1 MIPFEILIAIII
13 FAFVSSITPGPN
25 NIMLL
30 ASGTNYG
37 FKRTIPHLF
46 GIFIGF
52 SFLLLSIGFG
62 LSQIFDYFPISKLIL
77 KISCGIYLTYL
88 SYKIAT
94 ASSFKNDT
102 ETKSKPFTIRQAAL
116 FQWVNPKAWIMAMSA
131 ISVYAP
137 NHEFSTILVITAA
150 FVLINIPCQCLWTY
164 AGEQL
169 SHLLN
174 NSVRLRIFNYIMA
187 LLLMFTLIEILIIKI

>member
-37 FKRTIPHLF
+37 FKKTIPHLF

-62 LSQIFDYFPISKLIL
+62 LSQIFDLFPISKLIL

-94 ASSFKNDT
+94 ATTFKNDI
-102 ETKSKPFTIRQAAL
+102 KKNQ
-116 FQWVNPKAWIMAMSA
+116 
-131 ISVYAP
+131 
-137 NHEFSTILVITAA
+137 NHSPS
-150 FVLINIPCQCLWTY
+150 NK
-164 AGEQL
+164 
-169 SHLLN
+169 LLYSN
-174 NSVRLRIFNYIMA
+174 G
-187 LLLMFTLIEILIIKI
+187 

>member
-37 FKRTIPHLF
+37 LKKTIPHLF

-62 LSQIFDYFPISKLIL
+62 LSQIFDLFPISKLIL

-94 ASSFKNDT
+94 ATTFKNDIKK
-102 ETKSKPFTIRQAAL
+102 KSKPLTIKQAAL

-137 NHEFSTILVITAA
+137 NHEFSTILIITVA

-164 AGEQL
+164 AGERL
-169 SHLLN
+169 SYILN
-174 NSVRLRIFNYIMA
+174 NQHRLKIFNYIMA
-187 LLLMFTLIEILIIKI
+187 GLLMLTLLEILIITI